1 MSALD
6 LDREL
11 RAVAA
16 EPPFPPTP
24 DLERAVRA
32 RLADRPPAGAR
43 RRHPARRTSA
53 APGGLLAAARA
64 ARRRHAASGRGLL
77 AAPLRWPLA
86 TQAAAAVLLVFA
98 ALMAASPG
106 VRSAVLDVL
115 GIEGARIER
124 REPSPRARAAGAR
137 LDLGRPTTLAAA
149 RARAPFDLVAPADPG
164 PPDAVWFD
172 RAAPGDGQVAFVWEP
187 ANPGGRPLLLTQ
199 IAALPQP
206 VIGKAAGPGTDIEE
220 IVIGDEPG
228 FWLTGDPH
236 EFAFLSPDGQFRTDT
251 LCLVGDALIWNR
263 DGVLLRL
270 EGAPSKARALQIA
283 RSVR

>member
-1 MSALD
+1 MSPLD

-11 RAVAA
+11 RALAA
-16 EPPFPPTP
+16 DPPFPPTP
-24 DLERAVRA
+24 DLEGAVRA
-32 RLADRPPAGAR
+32 RISARSARRAGRRARRWLCSALRCAGRSPPRPP
-43 RRHPARRTSA
+43 P
-53 APGGLLAAARA
+53 
-64 ARRRHAASGRGLL
+64 
-77 AAPLRWPLA
+77 PL
-86 TQAAAAVLLVFA
+86 LLVFA

-106 VRSAVLDVL
+106 VRSAVLEVL

-149 RARAPFDLVAPADPG
+149 RARAPFDVVVPADPG

-172 RAAPGDGQVAFVWEP
+172 RAAPGGGQVAFVWEP
-187 ANPGGRPLLLTQ
+187 GSSGGRPLLLTQ
-199 IAALPQP
+199 IAALPEP

-220 IVIGDEPG
+220 LVIGGEPG

-251 LCLVGDALIWNR
+251 LRLVGDALVWNR

-283 RSVR
+283 RSVGAR

>member
-1 MSALD
+1 MSPLD

-11 RAVAA
+11 RALAA
-16 EPPFPPTP
+16 DPPFPPTP
-24 DLERAVRA
+24 DLEGAVRA
-32 RLADRPPAGAR
+32 RIATRSAG
-43 RRHPARRTSA
+43 
-53 APGGLLAAARA
+53 RA
-64 ARRRHAASGRGLL
+64 GRGGRGGPLL
-77 AAPLRWPLA
+77 GAPLRWPLA
-86 TQAAAAVLLVFA
+86 TQAAAALLLVFA

-106 VRSAVLDVL
+106 VRSAVLEVL

-137 LDLGRPTTLAAA
+137 LDLGRPTTLVAA
-149 RARAPFDLVAPADPG
+149 RARAPFDVVVPADPG

-172 RAAPGDGQVAFVWEP
+172 HAAPGGGQVAFVWEP
-187 ANPGGRPLLLTQ
+187 GSGGGRPLLLTQ

-220 IVIGDEPG
+220 LLIGGEPG
-228 FWLTGDPH
+228 FWLSGDPH

-251 LCLVGDALIWNR
+251 LRLVGDALVWNR

-283 RSVR
+283 RSVGER

>member
-1 MSALD
+1 VSALD

-11 RAVAA
+11 RALAA
-16 EPPFPPTP
+16 EPPFPRTP
-24 DLERAVRA
+24 DLEGRVRA
-32 RLADRPPAGAR
+32 RISARPGRRAGRAR
-43 RRHPARRTSA
+43 
-53 APGGLLAAARA
+53 LLF
-64 ARRRHAASGRGLL
+64 

-86 TQAAAAVLLVFA
+86 TQAAAALLLVFA

-106 VRSAVLDVL
+106 VRSAVLEVL

-124 REPSPRARAAGAR
+124 REPSPRARAAGQR
-137 LDLGRPTTLAAA
+137 LALGRPATLGAA
-149 RARAPFDLVAPADPG
+149 RARVAFDVVVPADPG

-187 ANPGGRPLLLTQ
+187 ARRAGRPLLLTQ

-206 VIGKAAGPGTDIEE
+206 VIGKAAGPGTEIEE
-220 IVIGDEPG
+220 LTVAGERG
-228 FWLTGDPH
+228 FWLSGDAH

-251 LCLVGDALIWNR
+251 LRLVGDALIWNR

-270 EGAPSKARALQIA
+270 EGAPSKARALAIA
-283 RSVR
+283 SSVG

>member
-1 MSALD
+1 MSPLD

-11 RAVAA
+11 RALAA
-16 EPPFPPTP
+16 DPPFPPTP

-32 RLADRPPAGAR
+32 RLAERPPA
-43 RRHPARRTSA
+43 
-53 APGGLLAAARA
+53 A
-64 ARRRHAASGRGLL
+64 ARRRGRLGRRHPGPPARRLL

-86 TQAAAAVLLVFA
+86 TQAAAALLLVFA

-106 VRSAVLDVL
+106 VRSAVLEVL

-137 LDLGRPTTLAAA
+137 LDLGQPTTLAAA
-149 RARAPFDLVAPADPG
+149 RARAPFDVVVPADPG
-164 PPDAVWFD
+164 RPDAVWFD
-172 RAAPGDGQVAFVWEP
+172 RAAPGDGQVAFVWER
-187 ANPGGRPLLLTQ
+187 AGTGDRPLLLTQ
-199 IAALPQP
+199 IAALPEP

-220 IVIGDEPG
+220 LVIGSEPG

-251 LCLVGDALIWNR
+251 LRLVGDALVWNR

-283 RSVR
+283 RSVSER

>member
-1 MSALD
+1 MSPLD

-11 RAVAA
+11 RALAA
-16 EPPFPPTP
+16 DPPFPPTP

-32 RLADRPPAGAR
+32 RISARSAR
-43 RRHPARRTSA
+43 RAGRAR
-53 APGGLLAAARA
+53 P
-64 ARRRHAASGRGLL
+64 LL

-86 TQAAAAVLLVFA
+86 TQAAAALLLVFA

-106 VRSAVLDVL
+106 VRSAVLEVL

-149 RARAPFDLVAPADPG
+149 RARAPFDVVVPADPG

-172 RAAPGDGQVAFVWEP
+172 HAAPGGGQVAFVWEP
-187 ANPGGRPLLLTQ
+187 ASGGRPLLLTQ

-220 IVIGDEPG
+220 LLIGGEPG
-228 FWLTGDPH
+228 FWLSGDPH

-251 LCLVGDALIWNR
+251 LRLVGNALVWNR

-283 RSVR
+283 RSVGER